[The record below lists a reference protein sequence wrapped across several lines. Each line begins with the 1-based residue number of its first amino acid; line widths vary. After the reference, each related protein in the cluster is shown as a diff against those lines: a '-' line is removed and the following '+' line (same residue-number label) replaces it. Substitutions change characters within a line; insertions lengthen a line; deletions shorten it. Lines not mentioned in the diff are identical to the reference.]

1 MHSTKS
7 KIEEVVEF
15 LEGKIN
21 EDCQTTFTDYC
32 QLEIYTTD
40 KKEAKYDDFEDDCYF
55 LIVDRATRTL
65 VGTISANQDDN
76 YHNWIM
82 VNGVLPKSKM
92 HQTLQ
97 SRLFNDNVVKV
108 NQLSDTE
115 FTIQDSDL
123 NYYITKS
130 KNIINRIQFYD
141 TRNLGM
147 LTFMLAS
154 ISVTFWLP
162 IIYLGTNIS
171 LLLFPAMNIVL
182 FFAILTSGDD
192 VN

>member
-40 KKEAKYDDFEDDCYF
+40 KKEAKYDDYEDDCYF

-82 VNGVLPKSKM
+82 VNGVLPKNKM

-123 NYYITKS
+123 NYYISKS

-141 TRNLGM
+141 TRNIAF
-147 LTFMLAS
+147 LTFMLTS
-154 ISVTFWLP
+154 ISVTFWIP
-162 IIYLGTNIS
+162 ILYLGTNIAV
-171 LLLFPAMNIVL
+171 LLFPSMNIVL
-182 FFAILTSGDD
+182 FFAILTSDED
-192 VN
+192 IY